1 MNKEKIVINGNSI
14 GIITS
19 GGDCGGLNAVIKGA
33 ALMAQSCKIDAYVI
47 PNGYAGLYNLFNSEN
62 IIKLD
67 TGKIDQI
74 SSLVAG
80 SEAGN
85 SRVKISKINDPDKY
99 EKIRSGLKKFNIGSL
114 IISGGDDTGS
124 AVVDLE
130 NNGIPCIHVPKTMD
144 LDLQT
149 YSVGGD
155 STINRIAQY
164 ISDIKTTGKSHN
176 RIMIIEIFGRYAG
189 HTAFRGGIAADAD
202 CILIPEVPID
212 FSVIYEHMKKTYMR
226 RIRESENQAG
236 TYTIVVAEGLKGP
249 SGMSITD
256 ESVSADSFG
265 HKKLYGSGKYV
276 REHLSKLIKSDPEI
290 VLFMK
295 NQGLFVEKMNE
306 VPEIRE
312 TVPGYLA
319 RSGSTSAL
327 DVNFGKE
334 TGAGAVVLLVNGISG
349 VTITSISD
357 GNIEYIPTKS
367 AIQQRFVEENMIAF
381 YEKMGVCFGRNPCEY
396 FPKFVS
402 MEKAARCYL

>member
-1 MNKEKIVINGNSI
+1 MIKEKSI

-33 ALMAQSCKIDAYVI
+33 ALMAMSSGVDAYVI
-47 PNGYAGLYNLFNSEN
+47 PNGYAGLYNLFESEN

-67 TGKIDQI
+67 TGRIDQI
-74 SSLVAG
+74 SSMVAG

-85 SRVKISKINDPDKY
+85 SRVKISKINDTDKY
-99 EKIRSGLKKFNIGSL
+99 EKIRLGLDKFNIGAL

-130 NNGIPCIHVPKTMD
+130 NSGIPCIHVPKTMD

-155 STINRIAQY
+155 STINRIARY
-164 ISDIKTTGKSHN
+164 INDIKTTGKSHN
-176 RIMIIEIFGRYAG
+176 RIMIVEIFGRYAG

-212 FSVIYEHMKKTYMR
+212 FDVIYEHMKKTFMR
-226 RIRESENQAG
+226 RINESENKAG
-236 TYTIVVAEGLKGP
+236 TYIIVVAEGLKSP
-249 SGMSITD
+249 SGDIITD
-256 ESVSADSFG
+256 ESVPVDSFG
-265 HKKLYGSGKYV
+265 HKKLCGSGKYV
-276 REHLSKLIKSDPEI
+276 RERLTSLIKNDPE
-290 VLFMK
+290 VVQFMK
-295 NQGLFVEKMNE
+295 KQGLFVEKMNE

-319 RSGSTSAL
+319 RSGSTSAM

-334 TGAGAVVLLVNGISG
+334 TGAGAVILLLNGISG
-349 VTITSISD
+349 VTITSVAD
-357 GNIEYIPTKS
+357 GNIEYIPTKA
-367 AIQQRFVEENMIAF
+367 AIKQRFVKENMIAF
-381 YEKMGVCFGRNPCEY
+381 YEKMGVCFGRKPSDYIPEL
-396 FPKFVS
+396 VS
-402 MEKAARCYL
+402 LDKAARCYL